1 MKNPYNEINDEI
13 RNWLESRG
21 YAVYY
26 SYGVGKISVVINN
39 QISAIDL
46 KEFKND
52 FNSDLTLNGVVFNEF
67 GEKSEFHYNYD
78 SSCLNDFKLYVHN
91 WLKRHNFPVDYIFC
105 SDEIRAYFY
114 EKLSDSQINDFEKE
128 FEVKCRKFKISCGVN
143 EFEYIFS

>member
-52 FNSDLTLNGVVFNEF
+52 FNCDLTLNGVVFNEF

-105 SDEIRAYFY
+105 SDEIRAYLTV
-114 EKLSDSQINDFEKE
+114 KLTILKKNLKLNAENS
-128 FEVKCRKFKISCGVN
+128 KFHVELMNLNIYFLSC
-143 EFEYIFS
+143 E